1 MRALI
6 VLTLAILTF
15 SCQSGGPPAAAP
27 REVRIAAAAD
37 LRFALDEIVADFQN
51 RRPELKVSVT
61 YGSSGNFFAQ
71 LQNEAP
77 FDLFLSADVEYPH
90 RLVESGPAER
100 DSEFI
105 YAVGHLVVWAPRSSP
120 LDVEKLG
127 SKVLLD
133 ASVKKIA
140 IANPKHAPYGWAAE
154 AALKHLDMHEK
165 VSQKLVY
172 GDNVAQTAQ
181 FVQSG
186 SADVGIIA
194 LSLAL
199 SPTLREQGKYAEV
212 PGDAYPRMDQGGV
225 ILVKAKDREATA
237 AFRDFLLSA
246 DGQVVLKRY
255 GFGLP
260 EKK

>member
-1 MRALI
+1 MII
-6 VLTLAILTF
+6 VLGLALLCGCRSGTDR
-15 SCQSGGPPAAAP
+15 QSAH
-27 REVRIAAAAD
+27 EVRIAAAAD
-37 LRFALDEIVADFQN
+37 LRFALDEIAAEFQQ

-77 FDLFLSADVEYPH
+77 FDLFLSADTEYPH
-90 RLVESGPAER
+90 RLVESWHAER
-100 DSEFI
+100 ESEFT

-127 SKVLLD
+127 IKALLD
-133 ASVKKIA
+133 PSVRKIA
-140 IANPKHAPYGWAAE
+140 IANPKHAPYGRAAE
-154 AALKHLDMHEK
+154 AALKHLGMHEQ
-165 VSQKLVY
+165 VRDKLVY

-194 LSLAL
+194 LSLA
-199 SPTLREQGKYAEV
+199 SAPTLRDQGKYAEV
-212 PGDAYPRMDQGGV
+212 PREAYPRMDQGGV
-225 ILVKAKDREATA
+225 IMAKAKDREAAA
-237 AFRDFLLSA
+237 AFRDFLLSSE
-246 DGQVVLKRY
+246 GQVVLKRY

-260 EKK
+260 GEK